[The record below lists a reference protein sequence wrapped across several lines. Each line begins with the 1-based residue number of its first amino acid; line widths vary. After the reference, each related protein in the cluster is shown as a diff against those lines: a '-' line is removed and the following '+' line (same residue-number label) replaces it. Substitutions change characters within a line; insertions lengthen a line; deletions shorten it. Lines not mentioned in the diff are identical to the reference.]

1 MIKFARFY
9 VGLITLLFSVFFYSS
24 SVFAYGDS
32 DIAEMSFIVQSNDI
46 SLKFPT
52 STDKTKVSSME
63 VTWWQNFSDS
73 LQARLNIAYV
83 EMSQNAD
90 ASVLGYT
97 ASGYELGL
105 GFRGNVSTSDVVN
118 IGLGVSFDYLV
129 INGETNIEEAI
140 DITWFK
146 YSGGIDFEFLPL
158 SSVSILTG
166 FNYTV
171 IDGEHRVVDTAN
183 SLTTFSEDKP
193 EGYYIGMSFK
203 SGNSGTVNMTL
214 HGGQREGI
222 FLTFSNRF

>member
-1 MIKFARFY
+1 MIRINRFN
-9 VGLITLLFSVFFYSS
+9 VSILTFFLLLNSAL
-24 SVFAYGDS
+24 AYEENDVT
-32 DIAEMSFIVQSNDI
+32 EMSFIIQSNDI

-63 VTWWQNFSDS
+63 VTWWQKFSDS

-97 ASGYELGL
+97 ASGYELGI
-105 GFRGNVSTSDVVN
+105 GFRGNVITSDVVN
-118 IGLGVSFDYLV
+118 IGLGVSFDYLA
-129 INGETNIEEAI
+129 IDGETNIEEAI

-166 FNYTV
+166 LNYTV
-171 IDGEHRVVDTAN
+171 IDGEHRVIDTAN